1 VSIGVLAL
9 VLLAAWAHAAWNLVA
24 KGAQGGAA
32 FVWLTTI
39 ASAVLYAPVLV
50 TGIDLDAAAI
60 ALMAGSGALHAMYF
74 VLLQRGYATGD
85 LSLVYPLARGTG
97 PLLSTVAA
105 IAFLGEHPTPV
116 AIAGAAVIVG
126 AVFSLAGRPRGDASA
141 AVVFALLTG
150 VAIAGY
156 TLWDKQAVDAHGLDP
171 LTYYWGTNLAN
182 LLCITPWI
190 LRHRDRLA
198 LAWDTSRWRAVVVG
212 LLSPTAYILVLYA
225 LVRAPVSYVAPAR
238 ETSILLA
245 TGLGLTVLGEG
256 DARRRAV
263 AAAAIVVGITLLA
276 LG

>member
-1 VSIGVLAL
+1 
-9 VLLAAWAHAAWNLVA
+9 
-24 KGAQGGAA
+24 
-32 FVWLTTI
+32 
-39 ASAVLYAPVLV
+39 
-50 TGIDLDAAAI
+50 
-60 ALMAGSGALHAMYF
+60 
-74 VLLQRGYATGD
+74 
-85 LSLVYPLARGTG
+85 
-97 PLLSTVAA
+97 
-105 IAFLGEHPTPV
+105 
-116 AIAGAAVIVG
+116 
-126 AVFSLAGRPRGDASA
+126 VFSLMGRGPTSLGAGT
-141 AVVFALLTG
+141 VFAVLTG

-156 TLWDKQAVDAHGLDP
+156 TLWDKQAVDGHGLDP

-256 DARRRAV
+256 DARRRAI

>member
-1 VSIGVLAL
+1 MPPQSRTQGCRIRSRVGGNDPRVSLGVLGL

-32 FVWLTTI
+32 FVWLTTV

-50 TGIDLDAAAI
+50 GGIDLE
-60 ALMAGSGALHAMYF
+60 
-74 VLLQRGYATGD
+74 
-85 LSLVYPLARGTG
+85 P
-97 PLLSTVAA
+97 AA
-105 IAFLGEHPTPV
+105 IAFLGEHPSAL

-126 AVFSLAGRPRGDASA
+126 AVFALAGRPHGDATA

-156 TLWDKQAVDAHGLDP
+156 TLWDKQAVDGHGLDP

-198 LAWDTSRWRAVVVG
+198 LAWDTSRWRAVAVG

-256 DARRRAV
+256 DARRRAM